1 MTSSARRLLP
11 RGVAAP
17 TAAARISSLN
27 ALLCDA
33 LSRRVSA
40 SITSS
45 APNGCCCF
53 LSLRMKYSTPGVRT
67 HQAGP
72 RGEPSHIYDV
82 PGMSGAYYVD
92 RFPFHFVVGYAF
104 IDDIAV
110 RARRVVRG
118 LSAEFTQRHSLR
130 SEALVEFSEAVR
142 YERLICPRVRSDPSQ
157 DCL

>member
-53 LSLRMKYSTPGVRT
+53 LSLRMKYSTGRT
-67 HQAGP
+67 YAPGP

-104 IDDIAV
+104 IDDVIID
-110 RARRVVRG
+110 R
-118 LSAEFTQRHSLR
+118 
-130 SEALVEFSEAVR
+130 
-142 YERLICPRVRSDPSQ
+142 PRVFVP
-157 DCL
+157 